1 MEIRNK
7 YVPDIYL
14 NISHFIDHFIM
25 LIFAKAAYDA
35 GLEFGLGYEGIIIFG
50 LSGFI
55 LFGAMAP
62 IAAILADKYT
72 RSTLMVIFHFGV
84 GISAI
89 LCSFANSSV
98 ELGIWLGF
106 VGIFAAI
113 YHPVGIAMLLKN
125 SKNLGFRLGING
137 VFGNLGVAAA
147 PLITGYLLL
156 IANWRLS
163 FIIPGFI
170 CLLFGLIFIFA
181 LRPEVQPKSEE
192 KATEKKIPFAP
203 KWQRALFALALTTTS
218 GGFIFGSI
226 TFIIPRYFE
235 IELSNLSSSV
245 AVTGLLAS
253 VVYAV
258 AGFAQLGAGWLIDRF
273 SEKVILFVV
282 GLGQIIFIFLASI
295 VTDLQLFFITL
306 IATSFVFG
314 QIPLVD
320 TIMARYIPDHAR
332 GKILSIKF
340 VLNLSVGAS
349 VIPVSSLLLKAGYEL
364 STLFS
369 LMSGL
374 AIFVVLASII
384 LPSRTTNKIFD

>member
-7 YVPDIYL
+7 HVPDIYL
-14 NISHFIDHFIM
+14 NLSHFIDHFIM

-50 LSGFI
+50 LLGFI

-62 IAAILADKYT
+62 IAAILADKYS
-72 RSTLMVIFHFGV
+72 RSTLMVFFHFGV

-89 LCSFANSSV
+89 LCSLAKTPL
-98 ELGIWLGF
+98 ELAIWLGF
-106 VGIFAAI
+106 IGIFAAI

-125 SKNLGFRLGING
+125 NKNLGFRLGING
-137 VFGNLGVAAA
+137 VFGNLGVAVA
-147 PLITGYLLL
+147 PLATGYLLL

-163 FIIPGFI
+163 FIIPGLI
-170 CLLFGLIFIFA
+170 CLLFGLIFMFA
-181 LRPEVQPKSEE
+181 LRPEPQLKPEE
-192 KATEKKIPFAP
+192 KSIKKNVAFAP
-203 KWQRALFALALTTTS
+203 KWKRALFALALTTTS

-253 VVYAV
+253 VVYAI

-273 SEKVILFVV
+273 SEKIILFVV
-282 GLGQIIFIFLASI
+282 GLGQIIFIFLASV
-295 VTDLQLFFITL
+295 VTDLQLFFVTL

-320 TIMARYIPDHAR
+320 TIMSRYVPDHAR

-340 VLNLSVGAS
+340 VLNLSVGAT

-369 LMSGL
+369 FMSGL
-374 AIFVVLASII
+374 AIFVVIASII
-384 LPSRTTNKIFD
+384 LPSRKNFMVS